1 MPAIFF
7 GNASFSMS
15 FNCQRKILID
25 LYNENMRPI
34 SVLLLIL
41 ITKLYCVTLHRNINQ
56 DNMEHHNDKDER
68 GIEEEKHINTI
79 MNNNRPQFDLGKEV

>member
-1 MPAIFF
+1 
-7 GNASFSMS
+7 
-15 FNCQRKILID
+15 
-25 LYNENMRPI
+25 MRPI

-56 DNMEHHNDKDER
+56 NNIEDHNDKDER

-79 MNNNRPQFDLGKEV
+79 MNNNRAQFDLGKEVSDF

>member
-1 MPAIFF
+1 
-7 GNASFSMS
+7 
-15 FNCQRKILID
+15 
-25 LYNENMRPI
+25 MRPI

-56 DNMEHHNDKDER
+56 NNIEDHNDKDER

-79 MNNNRPQFDLGKEV
+79 VNNNSAQFDLGKEVWDG